1 MTSMVCTKRM
11 ALLNTDRLIQRQK
24 SHSLITKSKF
34 GTTSAPAIKADIT
47 KEDALHAKNAAPLA
61 QLPGVKQSK
70 ASKVNQVISLKIK
83 ILQTNRYE
91 HIYKEFS
98 DIFSAVHEAAKA
110 KNVAVDEVACINHHI
125 KQLDIWR
132 DTMQTYLNSFSKP
145 NSKDDEN
152 GDTSYVD
159 GLYFEVHQCKG
170 RHEVVDIVTRA
181 CAERI
186 GKWHPHPSNIGLQT
200 RTWNLLWTWS
210 RPRIKYE
217 SLFHFQ
223 RVNHFP
229 GSRELTPKGHS
240 EKKLASFHWVWREAC
255 KTVQHNATDILL
267 AKRIFVIRRGI

>member
-1 MTSMVCTKRM
+1 M
-11 ALLNTDRLIQRQK
+11 A
-24 SHSLITKSKF
+24 
-34 GTTSAPAIKADIT
+34 P
-47 KEDALHAKNAAPLA
+47 
-61 QLPGVKQSK
+61 LPGVKQSK
-70 ASKVNQVISLKIK
+70 ASKVHQVIRFENKD
-83 ILQTNRYE
+83 LQTNRYE
-91 HIYKEFS
+91 HVYKEFS

-110 KNVAVDEVACINHHI
+110 KNVAVDEIACINHHI

-132 DTMQTYLNSFSKP
+132 DTMQTYLNSFSKS
-145 NSKDDEN
+145 NSKEDEN

-229 GSRELTPKGHS
+229 GSRELTRKDTL
-240 EKKLASFHWVWREAC
+240 KKNLHRFTGFGGSLQSSS
-255 KTVQHNATDILL
+255 T
-267 AKRIFVIRRGI
+267 